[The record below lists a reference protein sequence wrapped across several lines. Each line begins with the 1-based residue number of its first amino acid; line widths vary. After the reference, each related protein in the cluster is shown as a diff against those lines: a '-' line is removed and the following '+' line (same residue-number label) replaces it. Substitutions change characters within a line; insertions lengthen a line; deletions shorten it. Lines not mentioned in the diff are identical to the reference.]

1 MKTTEY
7 KSQFGQDK
15 YIIENIF
22 DKMTHGYFV
31 DIGAGD
37 GVTISNTYIMEKD
50 LKWEGICIE
59 PSSISFPCLVKN
71 RMCKCDDTLVYNH
84 SGTEK
89 YYDIKNTG
97 YFNEYF
103 SSVNKPSDHYKDF
116 DLIDKKCDT
125 LYNILNRLKSA
136 TLIHYLSIDTE
147 GSEYSILKKFFED
160 EYITD
165 TKTWKR
171 RILSISIEHNL
182 NESYR
187 SEIKDLMN
195 FYLYDRVN
203 ELSVDDIYVHRLY
216 SHLAK

>member
-1 MKTTEY
+1 M
-7 KSQFGQDK
+7 
-15 YIIENIF
+15 
-22 DKMTHGYFV
+22 
-31 DIGAGD
+31 
-37 GVTISNTYIMEKD
+37 
-50 LKWEGICIE
+50 
-59 PSSISFPCLVKN
+59 
-71 RMCKCDDTLVYNH
+71 
-84 SGTEK
+84 
-89 YYDIKNTG
+89 
-97 YFNEYF
+97 
-103 SSVNKPSDHYKDF
+103 
-116 DLIDKKCDT
+116 
-125 LYNILNRLKSA
+125 KSA

-147 GSEYSILKKFFED
+147 GREYSILKKFFED